1 MSWNH
6 WGTELIDIELIAC
19 ETAAACICS
28 SRCCRKLISMFRNCF
43 AASRLCLFNRF
54 DRLFCPDCGVLNV
67 IGLFQIF
74 HVHLCNIH
82 MCCLHQMK
90 YSSIGLMVHFITL
103 ALGRLSH
110 IHTGRDRIDELGM

>member
-19 ETAAACICS
+19 ETAAACILS
-28 SRCCRKLISMFRNCF
+28 SRCCRKFVCLKIVLQLLVVDC
-43 AASRLCLFNRF
+43 AATNRFGRLC
-54 DRLFCPDCGVLNV
+54 CPDCGVLNV

-90 YSSIGLMVHFITL
+90 YRVSGAFYY
-103 ALGRLSH
+103 
-110 IHTGRDRIDELGM
+110 TGFRKMQLYSYSERQD